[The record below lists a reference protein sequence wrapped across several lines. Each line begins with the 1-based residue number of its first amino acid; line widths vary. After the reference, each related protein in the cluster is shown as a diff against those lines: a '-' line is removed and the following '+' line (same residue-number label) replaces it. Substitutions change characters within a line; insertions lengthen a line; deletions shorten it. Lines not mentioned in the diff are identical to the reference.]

1 MIIEFFLN
9 LILGFF
15 RVVLIPDHIEDLPDT
30 LTTTLATLSAILIDG
45 IRIINAF
52 IDETYIAALIVF
64 VIAFNGAITAYHVIM
79 WVLRKI
85 PFLGID

>member
-9 LILGFF
+9 LVLGFF
-15 RVVLIPDHIEDLPDT
+15 RVVLIPDHIEDLPQT
-30 LTTTLATLSAILIDG
+30 LTTTLATLSVILIDG
-45 IRIINAF
+45 IRVINAF
-52 IDETYIAALIVF
+52 IDETYIAALLVF
-64 VIAFNGAITAYHVIM
+64 VVGFNGAITGYHVLM